1 VENSAN
7 LIGKCLLFFFFLLA
21 YNTTKN
27 DDFLMQQKIVN
38 TSKLAFYWLWFGK
51 QANEK
56 VFSLSC
62 RQVDFPLTPG
72 LNLNVALSGSFSP
85 HPLSSSACGCWT
97 LLFTAAKWSL
107 T

>member
-1 VENSAN
+1 MLA
-7 LIGKCLLFFFFLLA
+7 LFFVVVA
-21 YNTTKN
+21 WNATKT

-38 TSKLAFYWLWFGK
+38 SSKHAFYWLWLGK
-51 QANEK
+51 QANKK
-56 VFSLSC
+56 VFSFSC

-85 HPLSSSACGCWT
+85 HPLSSSTCGCWA